1 MVSGRRFISVTDSHL
16 DVASGRT
23 QYCLPMFDDILVP
36 TDGSDC
42 AQAAVGYAEDLATRY
57 EARVHTLCVADSRT
71 LENAP
76 QYDQVKQERAELAER
91 TCNDLSVSGIPV
103 EKAVRT
109 DVPHR
114 AILQY
119 ATEQDID
126 LVVMGTHGRTGVERY
141 LLGSV
146 TEKVV
151 RLSDVPVLTVKAED
165 DGDASHPYTD
175 ILVPTD
181 GSEGAKAAIGPA
193 VDVAST
199 YDARLHALSVIDTMA
214 MGVDVR
220 SGTFLEALEESAR
233 SAVDTV
239 EEQASH
245 ASVSAVDTAIE
256 HGEPYRGVR
265 SYVEEHD
272 VDLVV
277 MGTRGSSGIERYL
290 LGSVT
295 EKTVRTSPVPV
306 MTVRQS
312 E

>member
-1 MVSGRRFISVTDSHL
+1 
-16 DVASGRT
+16 
-23 QYCLPMFDDILVP
+23 MFDNILVP

-42 AQAAVGYAEDLATRY
+42 AQAAVGYAADLATRY
-57 EARVHTLCVADSRT
+57 DARVHALCVADSRA

-76 QYDQVKQERAELAER
+76 KYDQIKEESEEVAER
-91 TCNDLSVSGIPV
+91 TCNDLSASDVSV
-103 EKAVRT
+103 EQAVRT
-109 DVPHR
+109 DIPHK
-114 AILQY
+114 AILRY
-119 ATEQDID
+119 TTEQDID

-165 DGDASHPYTD
+165 EGEVTYPYTD

-181 GSEGAKAAIGPA
+181 GSEGSEAAVGPA

-220 SGTFLEALEESAR
+220 SGAILDALEESAQ
-233 SAVDTV
+233 SAVESI
-239 EEQASH
+239 EEQATQ
-245 ASVSAVDTAIE
+245 ASVSAVETAIE
-256 HGEPYRGVR
+256 HGSPYRAIR
-265 SYVEEHD
+265 SYVDEQD
-272 VDLVV
+272 IDLVV
-277 MGTRGSSGIERYL
+277 MGTQGRSGIERYL

-295 EKTVRTSPVPV
+295 EKTVRTSSVPV

>member
-1 MVSGRRFISVTDSHL
+1 
-16 DVASGRT
+16 
-23 QYCLPMFDDILVP
+23 MFDNILVP

-42 AQAAVGYAEDLATRY
+42 AQAAVGYAADLARRY
-57 EARVHTLCVADSRT
+57 DAKVHALCVADSRT

-76 QYDQVKQERAELAER
+76 KYDQTKKGREEVAEK
-91 TCNDLSVSGIPV
+91 TCSDISVSGVTV
-103 EKAVRT
+103 EQAVRT
-109 DVPHR
+109 DVPHK
-114 AILQY
+114 AILRY
-119 ATEQDID
+119 TTEQDID

-165 DGDASHPYTD
+165 DGEVTYPYTD

-181 GSEGAKAAIGPA
+181 GSEGSEAAIDPA

-220 SGTFLEALEESAR
+220 SGAILEALEESAQ
-233 SAVDTV
+233 SAVQTI
-239 EEQASH
+239 EEQATQ
-245 ASVSAVDTAIE
+245 ASVSAVETAIE
-256 HGEPYRGVR
+256 HGNPYRGIR
-265 SYVEEHD
+265 SYVEKHD
-272 VDLVV
+272 IDLVV
-277 MGTRGSSGIERYL
+277 MGTQGRSGIERYL
-290 LGSVT
+290 LGSVA

>member
-1 MVSGRRFISVTDSHL
+1 
-16 DVASGRT
+16 
-23 QYCLPMFDDILVP
+23 MFDNILVP

-42 AQAAVGYAEDLATRY
+42 AQAAVGYAADLASRY
-57 EARVHTLCVADSRT
+57 DAEVHALCVADSRT

-76 QYDQVKQERAELAER
+76 QYDQIKKEREEVAER
-91 TCNDLSVSGIPV
+91 TCNDISVSDVPV
-103 EKAVRT
+103 EQAVRT
-109 DVPHR
+109 GIPHK
-114 AILQY
+114 AILRY
-119 ATEQDID
+119 TTERDID

-165 DGDASHPYTD
+165 DGEVTYPYTD

-181 GSEGAKAAIGPA
+181 GSEGSEAAIDPA

-220 SGTFLEALEESAR
+220 SGAILDALEESAQT
-233 SAVDTV
+233 AVATI
-239 EEQASH
+239 EEQATQ
-245 ASVSAVDTAIE
+245 ASVSAVETAIE
-256 HGEPYRGVR
+256 HGNPYRGIR
-265 SYVEEHD
+265 SYVEKHD
-272 VDLVV
+272 IDLVV
-277 MGTRGSSGIERYL
+277 MGTQGRSGIERYL
-290 LGSVT
+290 LGSVA

>member
-1 MVSGRRFISVTDSHL
+1 
-16 DVASGRT
+16 
-23 QYCLPMFDDILVP
+23 MFDNVLVP

-42 AQAAVGYAEDLATRY
+42 AQAAVGYAADLATRY
-57 EARVHTLCVADSRT
+57 DARVHALCVADSRT

-76 QYDQVKQERAELAER
+76 KYERVKEEREALAER
-91 TCNDLSVSGIPV
+91 TCNDVSVSGVPV
-103 EKAVRT
+103 EQAVRT
-109 DVPHR
+109 DVPHK
-114 AILQY
+114 AILRY
-119 ATEQDID
+119 ASEEDID
-126 LVVMGTHGRTGVERY
+126 LIVMGTHGRTGVERY

-151 RLSDVPVLTVKAED
+151 RLSDAPVLTVKAEA
-165 DGDASHPYTD
+165 DGDVTYPYTD

-181 GSEGAKAAIGPA
+181 GSEGAEVAVDPA
-193 VDVAST
+193 VDIART

-220 SGTFLEALEESAR
+220 SAGVLDVLEESAQ
-233 SAVDTV
+233 SAVESI
-239 EEQASH
+239 EERATQ
-245 ASVSAVDTAIE
+245 ASVSAVETAIE
-256 HGEPYRGVR
+256 HGSPYRGIR
-265 SYVEEHD
+265 SYIEDND

-277 MGTRGSSGIERYL
+277 MGTHGRCGIERYL

>member
-1 MVSGRRFISVTDSHL
+1 
-16 DVASGRT
+16 
-23 QYCLPMFDDILVP
+23 MFNHILVP

-42 AQAAVGYAEDLATRY
+42 AQAAVGYAADLARRY
-57 EARVHTLCVADSRT
+57 DARVHALCVVDSRT

-76 QYDQVKQERAELAER
+76 QYDQIKKEREEVAEK
-91 TCNDLSVSGIPV
+91 TCNDISVSGVAV
-103 EKAVRT
+103 EQAVRT
-109 DVPHR
+109 DIPHK
-114 AILQY
+114 AILRY

-126 LVVMGTHGRTGVERY
+126 LIAMGTHGRTGVERY

-165 DGDASHPYTD
+165 DGEVTYPYTD

-181 GSEGAKAAIGPA
+181 GSEGSEAAIDPA

-220 SGTFLEALEESAR
+220 SGAILEALEESAQ
-233 SAVDTV
+233 SAVQTI
-239 EEQASH
+239 EEQATQ
-245 ASVSAVDTAIE
+245 ASVTAVETAIE
-256 HGEPYRGVR
+256 HGNPYRGIR

-272 VDLVV
+272 IDLVV
-277 MGTRGSSGIERYL
+277 MGTHGRSGIERYL
-290 LGSVT
+290 LGSVA

-306 MTVRQS
+306 MTVRQP